1 MTDVTLIRGVLVTV
15 LTTVLVRTPEEDSP
29 PLTVVFLSRYVGDGR
44 PEEYTKPGTTL
55 HLVYGAG
62 DGVVLSV
69 GGVETVEPVGAVS
82 GAGSSCSSS
91 RRCSG

>member
-1 MTDVTLIRGVLVTV
+1 MTDVTILGGVLATG
-15 LTTVLVRTPEEDSP
+15 LITGLMIPLGGDSP
-29 PLTVVFLSRYVGDGR
+29 PLTVLFLSRSVGDGR
-44 PEEYTKPGTTL
+44 PEEYTRPGTTL

-62 DGVVLSV
+62 AGVVLSV
-69 GGVETVEPVGAVS
+69 VGVETVEPV

>member
-1 MTDVTLIRGVLVTV
+1 VTLVGGVLTTG
-15 LTTVLVRTPEEDSP
+15 LTTVLVMTPGEGSP
-29 PLTVVFLSRYVGDGR
+29 PLTVLLLSRHVGDGR

-62 DGVVLSV
+62 AGVVLSV
-69 GGVETVEPVGAVS
+69 VGVETVEPVGAVS